1 VPVIQPPAP
10 RRLALVLLASLA
22 LLASSA
28 CSDDE
33 GDSSEAGPK
42 PTSPA
47 SPSPSP
53 SSDEPDAAAERTPEA
68 LAGQL
73 RFSAPPANDPVVEAA
88 LDGYEDFLRQF
99 VVAQGLGQPDHE
111 PLLDRIDATVA
122 SFADTVLGN
131 MRADDAAG
139 RYVLGPL
146 VEQVLDTTKVNVEGV
161 VIDTCTDYRGRVF
174 HAKDTD
180 EVQGPVDATVVRAQV
195 VMTKPGSDWV
205 VSQYTVPE
213 PQDC

>member
-1 VPVIQPPAP
+1 VIQPPAP
-10 RRLALVLLASLA
+10 RRLALVLLTCLA
-22 LLASSA
+22 LLGSSA
-28 CSDDE
+28 CSDDD
-33 GDSSEAGPK
+33 GDGSEARPGPT
-42 PTSPA
+42 PSASPA
-47 SPSPSP
+47 PP
-53 SSDEPDAAAERTPEA
+53 EAAADRTPEA
-68 LAGQL
+68 LADQL
-73 RFSAPPANDPVVEAA
+73 RFSAPPANDPVVDAA
-88 LDGYEDFLRQF
+88 LDGYEDFLGQF

-111 PLLDRIDATVA
+111 PLLDRIDATVP

-180 EVQGPVDATVVRAQV
+180 EVQGPVDASVVRAQV
-195 VMTKPGSDWV
+195 VMTKPGNDWV

-213 PQDC
+213 LQDC